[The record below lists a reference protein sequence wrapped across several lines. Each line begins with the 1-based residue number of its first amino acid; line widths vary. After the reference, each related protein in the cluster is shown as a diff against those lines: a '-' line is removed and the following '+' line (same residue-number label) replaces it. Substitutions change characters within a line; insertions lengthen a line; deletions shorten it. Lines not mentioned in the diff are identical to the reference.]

1 MPQEFHVESFLSPKQ
16 LNHQSVSLVIPRI
29 LRDRIHNAMYYRVNL
44 NTASLRGDTMIC
56 LSKVLV
62 RDLGALKDGAVNQVN
77 MLGGVEFQCLLM
89 KLVEI
94 KPTLDQLT
102 TMLQDDE
109 NFNNKY
115 IVGLILTYLR
125 VQYYYLPVEDP
136 WARKCQSLFR
146 QYYNDYRKLKSVQ
159 LDQDCWSKSQTINV
173 DILHTDELVDWLL
186 TKDDIWG
193 IPLGKCQ
200 WTEIHEDD
208 DDDDDD
214 SESTSDDYDEQEEN
228 EED

>member
-44 NTASLRGDTMIC
+44 NTASLRGDTINRLC
-56 LSKVLV
+56 RVLV
-62 RDLGALKDGAVNQVN
+62 RDLGTLKSGSVNQVN
-77 MLGGVEFQCLLM
+77 LLGGIEFQCLLM
-89 KLVEI
+89 KLIEI

-102 TMLQDDE
+102 IMLQDDE
-109 NFNNKY
+109 QFNNKY
-115 IVGLILTYLR
+115 IVCLVLTYLR
-125 VQYYYLPVEDP
+125 IQYYYLPVDDP
-136 WARKCQSLFR
+136 HARRCQSLFK
-146 QYYNDYRKLKSVQ
+146 QHYNDYRKMKSVQ
-159 LDQDCWSKSQTINV
+159 LDQDCWSRSQTINV

-186 TKDDIWG
+186 AKEDIWG

-200 WTEIHEDD
+200 WTELYEDD

-214 SESTSDDYDEQEEN
+214 

>member
-44 NTASLRGDTMIC
+44 NTVSLRGDTINC

-62 RDLGALKDGAVNQVN
+62 RDLGSLKDGTLNQVN
-77 MLGGVEFQCLLM
+77 VLGGVEFQCLLM
-89 KLVEI
+89 KMVEI
-94 KPTLDQLT
+94 KPTWEQLT
-102 TMLQDDE
+102 TMLQDDP

-115 IVGLILTYLR
+115 IVGMILTYLR
-125 VQYYYLPVEDP
+125 IQYYYLPLDDP
-136 WARKCQSLFR
+136 WVHKCQLLFR

-173 DILHTDELVDWLL
+173 DILHMDELVDWLL
-186 TKDDIWG
+186 NKDDIWG

-200 WTEIHEDD
+200 WTEIDEDEDESSSSEEEGKEDD
-208 DDDDDD
+208 D
-214 SESTSDDYDEQEEN
+214 
-228 EED
+228 

>member
-16 LNHQSVSLVIPRI
+16 LNNQSVSLVIPRI

-44 NTASLRGDTMIC
+44 NTASLRGDTMSR
-56 LSKVLV
+56 LSRILV
-62 RDLGALKDGAVNQVN
+62 RDFGSLKDRSVNQVN
-77 MLGGVEFQCLLM
+77 IMGGVEFQCVLM

-102 TMLQDDE
+102 IMLQDDKS
-109 NFNNKY
+109 FNNKY

-125 VQYYYLPVEDP
+125 IQYYYLPVDDP
-136 WARKCQSLFR
+136 WARKFQSLFK

-159 LDQDCWSKSQTINV
+159 LDQDCWSKSQIINV
-173 DILHTDELVDWLL
+173 NILHIDELVDWLL

-193 IPLGKCQ
+193 IPMGKCQ
-200 WTEIHEDD
+200 WAEINEDEDD
-208 DDDDDD
+208 N
-214 SESTSDDYDEQEEN
+214 SSS
-228 EED
+228 EEDDEEDEEEEEEDD